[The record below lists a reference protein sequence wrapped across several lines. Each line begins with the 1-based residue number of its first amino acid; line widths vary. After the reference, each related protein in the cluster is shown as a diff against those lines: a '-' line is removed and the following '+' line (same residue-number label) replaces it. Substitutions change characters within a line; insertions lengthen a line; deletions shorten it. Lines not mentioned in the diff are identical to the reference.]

1 MGYKSVKTYDATVTQ
16 YYYKNNE
23 NPTRPQDIFLEIE
36 SPISNL
42 TSFTEALKNYRTLYI
57 KERDAV
63 EAFDPINGITTLEE
77 YFSWMRELGAINRKY
92 TMLPLD
98 EPYFEINANT
108 RAITIPSE
116 FKKNG
121 IAVQGDD
128 LAEVLYFKIDR
139 YFDYMDLNNC
149 EIYIQWEVPK
159 SANNKSYKTIS
170 PAYIRDIESEPGKL
184 IFGWAIHDAITE
196 EAGALRFAVHFFEW
210 ADPEKVKIENNQ
222 ITPDSDPTIAYSFN
236 TLFATVNIQPS
247 IKFNPETENF
257 KIDDCGDRLIGRLE
271 NSEIVGGYAAAVPEF
286 VKDIDNN
293 VEYDL
298 EATSGQYE
306 LLVQA
311 FASDT
316 GSISYTWKRQG
327 LTKNNEINDS
337 DITEVPSK
345 NVFVEAVI
353 SDDMNKTY
361 SYYVKTAAGYDL
373 YTGSIP
379 PSLDDQNLD
388 IKLFVKQSQC
398 LADNYGIYWAVA
410 ENRITNSS
418 ASEVSNKAT
427 FPRPQEVVISTQPD
441 ANGILVEVDELE
453 HQYELKVESSNTD
466 GVLSY
471 QWQKNDNFDFN
482 YEVNEADFV
491 NIDGA
496 TSASYIA
503 DNQGRYRVIVFNTR
517 NKDSKSLASD
527 VSRITHTANEP
538 IITNYADI
546 TLYNID
552 ELSEINCPTI
562 ELDSSVFSDS
572 YTVDWYLSE
581 DKDKKI
587 VSMELTQGIYECK
600 FNPLD
605 FEEEIGNMSE
615 YGDTVEG
622 SYYAIVTNNVNGSS
636 SSTSKPDKNNMF
648 VIVK

>member
-23 NPTRPQDIFLEIE
+23 NPTHPEDIFLEVE

-42 TSFTEALKNYRTLYI
+42 TSFTKALKDYKTLYI
-57 KERDAV
+57 KEREAV
-63 EAFDPINGITTLEE
+63 ESFDPMNGITTLEE
-77 YFSWMRELGAINRKY
+77 YFSWMRELGTINRKY
-92 TMLPLD
+92 TKLPLD
-98 EPYFEINANT
+98 EPCFEINANT
-108 RAITIPSE
+108 RAITIPAE

-128 LAEVLYFKIDR
+128 LAEVVYFKIDR

-210 ADPEKVKIENNQ
+210 ADPEKVTIENNQ

-247 IKFNPETENF
+247 IKFNPEAENF

-271 NSEIVGGYAAAVPEF
+271 NSEIVGGYAAAVPKF
-286 VKDIDNN
+286 VKNIDANI
-293 VEYDL
+293 EYDL
-298 EATSGQYE
+298 DTASGQYG

-316 GSISYTWKRQG
+316 GAISYVWKRQG
-327 LTKNNEINDS
+327 LTENNEINDS
-337 DITEVPSK
+337 DIAEVPSE

-353 SDDMNKTY
+353 SDNMDKTY

-373 YTGSIP
+373 YTGLIP
-379 PSLDDQNLD
+379 PSFDDQDPD

-418 ASEVSNKAT
+418 ASENSNKAI
-427 FPRPQEVVISTQPD
+427 FPRPQKVVISKQPD
-441 ANGILVEVDELE
+441 ANGILVEADELNY
-453 HQYELKVESSNTD
+453 QYELKVESANTD

-471 QWQKNDNFDFN
+471 QWQKNENFHLN
-482 YEVNEADFV
+482 YIDNEADFKD
-491 NIDGA
+491 IDGA
-496 TSASYIA
+496 TSASYVA
-503 DNQGRYRVIVFNTR
+503 EEKGRYRVIVSNTR
-517 NKDSKSLASD
+517 NKDTKSLVSST
-527 VSRITHTANEP
+527 SRITMAAEKP
-538 IITNYADI
+538 EFIDEAVITI
-546 TLYNID
+546 YNVD
-552 ELSEINCPTI
+552 ELSEVNCPTI
-562 ELDSSVFSDS
+562 KLDPDVFSDA

-581 DKDKKI
+581 DTDKKI
-587 VSMELTQGIYECK
+587 ISMELTQGIYECK
-600 FNPLD
+600 FNPLE
-605 FEEEIGNMSE
+605 FVEAIGSVSE
-615 YGDTVEG
+615 YGDNIEG

-636 SSTSKPDKNNMF
+636 SSTSKPDKINMF

>member
-1 MGYKSVKTYDATVTQ
+1 M
-16 YYYKNNE
+16 
-23 NPTRPQDIFLEIE
+23 L
-36 SPISNL
+36 
-42 TSFTEALKNYRTLYI
+42 
-57 KERDAV
+57 
-63 EAFDPINGITTLEE
+63 GITTLEE
-77 YFSWMRELGAINRKY
+77 YFSWIRNLGTINRKY
-92 TMLPLD
+92 TVLPLD

-149 EIYIQWEVPK
+149 EIYIQWELPK

-184 IFGWAIHDAITE
+184 IFGWAIHDDITE

-210 ADPEKVKIENNQ
+210 ANPEKVIIENNQ

-247 IKFNPETENF
+247 IKFNPETEDF

-271 NSEIVGGYAAAVPEF
+271 NSEIVGGYAAAAPEF
-286 VKDIDNN
+286 VEDIDNS

-298 EATSGQYE
+298 DATSGQYK

-311 FASDT
+311 FAGDT
-316 GSISYTWKRQG
+316 GAISYTWKYQG
-327 LTKNNEINDS
+327 LTENNDTNDS
-337 DITEVPSK
+337 EIIEVPSE
-345 NVFVEAVI
+345 NVFVEAII
-353 SDDMNKTY
+353 SDDMNKAY
-361 SYYVKTAAGYDL
+361 SYYKENDGKYSL

-379 PSLDDQNLD
+379 PSVEDKDKGL
-388 IKLFVKQSQC
+388 KLFVKQSQC

-418 ASEVSNKAT
+418 ASEVSNKAI
-427 FPRPQEVVISTQPD
+427 FPRPQKVVISKQPD
-441 ANGILVEVDELE
+441 TNGILVETDELDY
-453 HQYELKVESSNTD
+453 QYELKVESSNTD

-471 QWQKNDNFDFN
+471 QWQKNNNFDFN

-517 NKDSKSLASD
+517 NKDSKSLASG

-538 IITNYADI
+538 VITNDADI
-546 TLYNID
+546 TVYNID
-552 ELSEINCPTI
+552 ELSEINCPTV

-587 VSMELTQGIYECK
+587 VSIELTQGIYECK

-605 FEEEIGNMSE
+605 FAEEIGNVSE
-615 YGDTVEG
+615 YGDTIEG